1 MPTVH
6 TITVRV
12 TSHIDLANALMYF
25 VTDTPVMLNVAIE
38 KIPNMQNKSNG
49 ILENACLKYAD
60 GSSKNANPSYPT
72 THADAPKL
80 QGTKLIMAIT
90 TA

>member
-12 TSHIDLANALMYF
+12 TSQMDLANALMYF

-38 KIPNMQNKSNG
+38 NIPNMQNKSNG
-49 ILENACLKYAD
+49 ILENAWLKYAD
-60 GSSKNANPSYPT
+60 GSSKNANPSYAT
-72 THADAPKL
+72 THADAPKV
-80 QGTKLIMAIT
+80 QGTKLIIAIT

>member
-12 TSHIDLANALMYF
+12 TSHMDLANAFMYF

-38 KIPNMQNKSNG
+38 NTPNMQNINKG
-49 ILENACLKYAD
+49 ILENACLKY
-60 GSSKNANPSYPT
+60 
-72 THADAPKL
+72 
-80 QGTKLIMAIT
+80 
-90 TA
+90 

>member
-25 VTDTPVMLNVAIE
+25 VTDTPVMLKVAIE
-38 KIPNMQNKSNG
+38 KMPNIQNKSNG
-49 ILENACLKYAD
+49 IFENA
-60 GSSKNANPSYPT
+60 
-72 THADAPKL
+72 
-80 QGTKLIMAIT
+80 
-90 TA
+90 